1 MKDLGKSH
9 SCSPKQDINVV
20 EMFATLSSKPSDEF
34 KTSSGSGTSDD
45 SAGGGPSSGGSSS
58 EGDRTDNDDEG
69 SEQKFTD
76 SVMDRHLFALEA
88 DDLNMEEQNTA
99 CDIVKYMANLKRKHM
114 ESEQQHQQSQEY
126 QSSSDTLS
134 RSNSSDKGS
143 SDSQLVPPMFGD
155 DTPSS
160 ESDPIATVVIDTKVD
175 KVFTKSGGHSS
186 KKDSK
191 TSGGSKSEKSSKSN
205 NNLQSPGTS
214 SLRLLSQSPDRS
226 RTSGTSPVRIIKI
239 KSPRNSIVDDN
250 GKRLSISRDSSK
262 DQSHD
267 RRDVSPRRQT
277 EGGILKRSLSPKP
290 DAMPPAMG
298 ILKRCRSPTPK
309 TGSSDRSSGSGY
321 TRRSLSA
328 GQSMESHSSRGSID
342 SRSPDR
348 SRLHSREHFQSPTF
362 SFDSRA
368 SEPNLDIPR
377 SVLKTGHHRGS
388 FDSRSPD
395 QSGRK
400 RSLSAHSSLDKTK
413 STEPYYHHY
422 YQLYQQQQQQ
432 MQQMSPDR
440 RQRLSKSLER
450 SGSKDS
456 TTSTGSYR
464 YGLSPERIYQIGPVV
479 RSQSAENAYLRQDSN
494 ISRYDM
500 SHSNESLTKSIEH
513 PTCVE
518 CLYQRKP
525 S

>member
-1 MKDLGKSH
+1 MKDLGKSQ

-20 EMFATLSSKPSDEF
+20 KMFAATATTGGDDF
-34 KTSSGSGTSDD
+34 KTDSDGTSEGSGF
-45 SAGGGPSSGGSSS
+45 SGGSSS
-58 EGDRTDNDDEG
+58 EGDRTDDEDG
-69 SEQKFTD
+69 SEQKLTD

-99 CDIVKYMANLKRKHM
+99 CDIVKYMANLKRKHL
-114 ESEQQHQQSQEY
+114 EAEQQHQQSQEY

-143 SDSQLVPPMFGD
+143 SDSQLVPPMFGN

-160 ESDPIATVVIDTKVD
+160 ESEPTAVVVIDNKVD

-191 TSGGSKSEKSSKSN
+191 SSGSKNEKTIKSN
-205 NNLQSPGTS
+205 TLQSPGTGS
-214 SLRLLSQSPDRS
+214 SRLFSQSPDRNRS
-226 RTSGTSPVRIIKI
+226 AGTSPVRIIKI
-239 KSPRNSIVDDN
+239 KSPRNSIVDDS
-250 GKRLSISRDSSK
+250 GKKLTISRDSSK
-262 DQSHD
+262 DRNPD
-267 RRDVSPRRQT
+267 RREVSPRRQT

-309 TGSSDRSSGSGY
+309 SGSSDRSFGSGY

-328 GQSMESHSSRGSID
+328 GQSMESHSSRGSMD

-348 SRLHSREHFQSPTF
+348 TRLYSRENFQSPTC

-395 QSGRK
+395 QTGRK
-400 RSLSAHSSLDKTK
+400 RSLSAHSSLDKSK
-413 STEPYYHHY
+413 NSEPYYHHY
-422 YQLYQQQQQQ
+422 YQLYQEQQQQQQ

-479 RSQSAENAYLRQDSN
+479 RSQSAENANPRQDSN
-494 ISRYDM
+494 ASSRYDN
-500 SHSNESLTKSIEH
+500 SRSNESLTKSIEQ

>member
-1 MKDLGKSH
+1 MFG
-9 SCSPKQDINVV
+9 PKQS
-20 EMFATLSSKPSDEF
+20 MPLTASSTTGGEF
-34 KTSSGSGTSDD
+34 GGRDGRSSGSSG
-45 SAGGGPSSGGSSS
+45 SSGAGSSS
-58 EGDRTDNDDEG
+58 EGDPNDEDEG

-76 SVMDRHLFALEA
+76 SVMDRHLFALES
-88 DDLNMEEQNTA
+88 DGLNMEEQNTA

-114 ESEQQHQQSQEY
+114 ESEQSQQQSQDG
-126 QSSSDTLS
+126 QVGSSSDTLS
-134 RSNSSDKGS
+134 RSDSSDKGS
-143 SDSQLVPPMFGD
+143 SESQLVPPMFSD
-155 DTPSS
+155 ETPSS
-160 ESDPIATVVIDTKVD
+160 ESEPTSGTGVVIDSKVD
-175 KVFTKSGGHSS
+175 KVFTKSGGGSS
-186 KKDSK
+186 RKDARTSTK
-191 TSGGSKSEKSSKSN
+191 TEKNYKLSN
-205 NNLQSPGTS
+205 TLQSPSEKGTS
-214 SLRLLSQSPDRS
+214 RLSSQSPDRARS
-226 RTSGTSPVRIIKI
+226 TGTSPVRIIKI
-239 KSPRNSIVDDN
+239 RSPRNSVAEVSN
-250 GKRLSISRDSSK
+250 KRLSVSRESSK
-262 DQSHD
+262 DRSPD
-267 RRDVSPRRQT
+267 RRDVSPRRQS
-277 EGGILKRSLSPKP
+277 EGGILKRSASPKP

-309 TGSSDRSSGSGY
+309 SSPTNRSSSSGGY

-328 GQSMESHSSRGSID
+328 GQSIESQSSRGSID

-348 SRLHSREHFQSPTF
+348 HRLYHPDNFQSPTC

-377 SVLKTGHHRGS
+377 SVLKNGRHRGS

-395 QSGRK
+395 RSNRK
-400 RSLSAHSSLDKTK
+400 RSISAHSSLDKTK

-422 YQLYQQQQQQ
+422 YQLYQQQQQRQ
-432 MQQMSPDR
+432 QQMSPER

-450 SGSKDS
+450 AGSKDS

-479 RSQSAENAYLRQDSN
+479 RSQSAENAYLRQDSQ
-494 ISRYDM
+494 SRYDT
-500 SHSNESLTKSIEH
+500 SRSNESLTKSIEH

>member
-1 MKDLGKSH
+1 MKDLGKSQ

-20 EMFATLSSKPSDEF
+20 EMFGTKPTACDDESK
-34 KTSSGSGTSDD
+34 T
-45 SAGGGPSSGGSSS
+45 GGGRTSADSGGCASGESNVSSS
-58 EGDRTDNDDEG
+58 EGDRTDDDDG

-88 DDLNMEEQNTA
+88 DGLNMEEQNTA

-114 ESEQQHQQSQEY
+114 ESEQQHQQNQECHAE
-126 QSSSDTLS
+126 SSSDTLS
-134 RSNSSDKGS
+134 RSNSSEKAS
-143 SDSQLVPPMFGD
+143 SDSQPAPPMFSD

-160 ESDPIATVVIDTKVD
+160 ESDGTTGVVIDKKVD

-186 KKDSK
+186 KKE
-191 TSGGSKSEKSSKSN
+191 SKSSGSNEKSIQGN
-205 NNLQSPGTS
+205 TLQSPGAS
-214 SLRLLSQSPDRS
+214 SSRLFATSPDCARS
-226 RTSGTSPVRIIKI
+226 TGTSPVRIIKI
-239 KSPRNSIVDDN
+239 RSPRNSVTDVN
-250 GKRLSISRDSSK
+250 GKRLSARRDSSK
-262 DQSHD
+262 DRSPD

-277 EGGILKRSLSPKP
+277 DGGILKRSLSPKP

-298 ILKRCRSPTPK
+298 ILKRCRSPTPQS
-309 TGSSDRSSGSGY
+309 GSADRSSGNGY

-328 GQSMESHSSRGSID
+328 GLSMESHSSRGSID

-348 SRLHSREHFQSPTF
+348 SRLYSREQFQSPTC
-362 SFDSRA
+362 SFESRA

-377 SVLKTGHHRGS
+377 SVLKSGRHRGS

-395 QSGRK
+395 KSSRK
-400 RSLSAHSSLDKTK
+400 RSLSAHSSLDK
-413 STEPYYHHY
+413 SQPSEPYYHHY

-440 RQRLSKSLER
+440 QQRLSKSLER
-450 SGSKDS
+450 SGSKES
-456 TTSTGSYR
+456 TTSNGSYR

-479 RSQSAENAYLRQDSN
+479 RSQSAENACLRQDSTN
-494 ISRYDM
+494 SSRYDM

>member
-1 MKDLGKSH
+1 MKDLGKSL
-9 SCSPKQDINVV
+9 SCSPKQDKNVL
-20 EMFATLSSKPSDEF
+20 EMFATSPTKRDEF
-34 KTSSGSGTSDD
+34 KMSGRGTSEESGGVGSGSSC
-45 SAGGGPSSGGSSS
+45 GSSS
-58 EGDRTDNDDEG
+58 EGDRTDDDDG

-88 DDLNMEEQNTA
+88 DGLNMEDQNTA

-114 ESEQQHQQSQEY
+114 EAEQQHQQNQEGHAE
-126 QSSSDTLS
+126 SSSDTLS

-160 ESDPIATVVIDTKVD
+160 ESETIAAVVIDNKVD
-175 KVFTKSGGHSS
+175 KVFTKSVGHSS
-186 KKDSK
+186 KKENKPKADK
-191 TSGGSKSEKSSKSN
+191 NNKSHT
-205 NNLQSPGTS
+205 LQSPSTS
-214 SLRLLSQSPDRS
+214 SSRLLSQSPDRTRS
-226 RTSGTSPVRIIKI
+226 NVTSPVRIIKI
-239 KSPRNSIVDDN
+239 KSPRNSIADGN
-250 GKRLSISRDSSK
+250 GKRLSVSRDSSRDK
-262 DQSHD
+262 SPD

-290 DAMPPAMG
+290 DGMPPAMG

-309 TGSSDRSSGSGY
+309 SGSSDRSSGSGY

-328 GQSMESHSSRGSID
+328 GQSMESQSSRGSFD

-348 SRLHSREHFQSPTF
+348 SRLNSRENFQSPTC

-377 SVLKTGHHRGS
+377 SVLKTDHHRGS
-388 FDSRSPD
+388 FDSRTPD
-395 QSGRK
+395 QSARK

-413 STEPYYHHY
+413 SSEPYYHYY

-432 MQQMSPDR
+432 LQQMSMSPDR

-456 TTSTGSYR
+456 STSTGSYR
-464 YGLSPERIYQIGPVV
+464 YGLSPERIYQIGPPVV

-494 ISRYDM
+494 ASSRYDI
-500 SHSNESLTKSIEH
+500 SQSNESLTKSIEH